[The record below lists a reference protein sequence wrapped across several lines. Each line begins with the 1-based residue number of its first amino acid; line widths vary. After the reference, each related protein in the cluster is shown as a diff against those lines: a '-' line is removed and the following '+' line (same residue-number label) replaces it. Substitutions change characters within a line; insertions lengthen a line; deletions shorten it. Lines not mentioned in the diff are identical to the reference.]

1 MRRLIIRFAVL
12 LVLMMTGV
20 ICLNAQTR
28 AYFVNFNYDIDGNR
42 TSRFISLGNDR
53 MDYDI
58 EADSTDIQHFTDLI
72 DESEINIYPN
82 PTSNS
87 VFVNTTNP
95 IEGNRLTA
103 IMLSPSG
110 ILLETK
116 EIGIDPVEFNL
127 NDMASG
133 IYILELRSDTD
144 LKTWKII
151 KR

>member
-1 MRRLIIRFAVL
+1 MRRLIIRFAAL
-12 LVLMMTGV
+12 IMLTITGS

-53 MDYDI
+53 MDCDI

-72 DESEINIYPN
+72 DETEINIYPN
-82 PTSNS
+82 PASSS
-87 VFVNTTNP
+87 VFVNITNP
-95 IEGNRLTA
+95 IEANRLTA

-116 EIGIDPVEFNL
+116 EIGMNPVEFSLSN
-127 NDMASG
+127 MASG

>member
-1 MRRLIIRFAVL
+1 MRRLIIRLAALIVL
-12 LVLMMTGV
+12 TMTGTM
-20 ICLNAQTR
+20 CLNAQTR
-28 AYFVNFNYDIDGNR
+28 GYFVNFNYDTDGNR

-53 MDYDI
+53 EDRDM

-95 IEGNRLTA
+95 VEGNRLTA
-103 IMLSPSG
+103 TMLSPSG

-116 EIGIDPVEFNL
+116 EIGTSPVEFDLSN
-127 NDMASG
+127 MASG